1 MLVLI
6 IGLAGGF
13 MMMKNREPTRNG
25 ITSVMDQTKSLKK
38 VSMDDAFDDPDYDPF
53 DAQSRKDGPRAK
65 PEAVSTETNDT
76 ESEIID
82 SSEIPISDIEI
93 GSHEEEDESIEQD
106 TNLREDQD
114 EIEEEKESSDGITM
128 SVDEALSQED
138 IEALFEE

>member
-1 MLVLI
+1 
-6 IGLAGGF
+6 
-13 MMMKNREPTRNG
+13 MMKNREPTRNG

-82 SSEIPISDIEI
+82 SSEISISDIGI
-93 GSHEEEDESIEQD
+93 DSHEEENESIEQD
-106 TNLREDQD
+106 TNLTEKGD
-114 EIEEEKESSDGITM
+114 EIEEEEIVQVEDEELSDPG
-128 SVDEALSQED
+128 LD
-138 IEALFEE
+138 IRTSERKQIREILT